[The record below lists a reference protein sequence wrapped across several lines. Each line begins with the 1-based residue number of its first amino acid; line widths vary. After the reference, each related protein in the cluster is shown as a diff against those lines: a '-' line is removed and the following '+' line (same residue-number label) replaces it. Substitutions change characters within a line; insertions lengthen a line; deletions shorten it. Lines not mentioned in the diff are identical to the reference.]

1 MLVGI
6 PALSFT
12 SCGTSGKII
21 QLQKK
26 KKKCGMIIRVTLL
39 DSLGIK

>member
-12 SCGTSGKII
+12 SCGTLGKII

-26 KKKCGMIIRVTLL
+26 KKKMWYDNKSDLAG
-39 DSLGIK
+39 